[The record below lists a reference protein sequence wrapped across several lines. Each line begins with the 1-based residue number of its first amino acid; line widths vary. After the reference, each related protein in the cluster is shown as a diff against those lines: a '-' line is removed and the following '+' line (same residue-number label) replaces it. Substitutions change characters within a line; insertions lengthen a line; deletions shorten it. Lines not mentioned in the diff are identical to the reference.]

1 MKVPALAFSNFKFS
15 RYILNL
21 TEEEFEEAKDA
32 VIAMW
37 FGVFELWEPL
47 PSEVRMVKR
56 ELVFSYLIMW
66 YLADMFPLRLSQ
78 GVMGTG
84 GMPLNSKTIKS
95 VNLQFRKLQLP
106 SSYDA
111 LGTNQF
117 GVKAAE
123 MIRNAPEMMGVYGGA
138 LF

>member
-15 RYILNL
+15 RYILDL
-21 TEEEFEEAKDA
+21 TEAEFEEAKDA
-32 VIAMW
+32 VVAMW
-37 FGVFELWEPL
+37 YGVFELWEPL
-47 PSEVRMVKR
+47 PSDIRMVKR
-56 ELVFSYLIMW
+56 ELVLNYLIVW
-66 YLADMFPLRLSQ
+66 YLADMFPLRLSS

-106 SSYDA
+106 ESYDA

-123 MIRNAPEMMGVYGGA
+123 MIRYAPEMMGVYGGA

>member
-15 RYILNL
+15 HYILDL
-21 TEEEFEEAKDA
+21 KESEFEEAKDA

-37 FGVFELWEPL
+37 FGVFELWTPL
-47 PSEVRMVKR
+47 PSDIRMSKR

-66 YLADMFPLRLSQ
+66 YLADMYPLRLTD

-95 VNLQFRKLQLP
+95 VNLQFRKLNLP
-106 SSYDA
+106 ASYEA

-123 MIRNAPEMMGVYGGA
+123 MIHYAPEMMGVYGGE
-138 LF
+138 LL

>member
-1 MKVPALAFSNFKFS
+1 MKVPALAFTNFKFS
-15 RYILNL
+15 RYIIDL
-21 TEEEFEEAKDA
+21 TEAEFEEAKDA
-32 VIAMW
+32 VTAMW
-37 FGVFELWEPL
+37 YGVFELWSPL
-47 PSEVRMVKR
+47 PSDVRLAKR
-56 ELVFSYLIMW
+56 ELVLNYLIMW
-66 YLADMFPLRLSQ
+66 YLADMFPTRLTG

-95 VNLQFRKLQLP
+95 INIQFRKLNLP
-106 SSYDA
+106 ASYEA

-123 MIRNAPEMMGVYGGA
+123 MIHYSPEMMGVYGGG

>member
-1 MKVPALAFSNFKFS
+1 MKVPALVFSNFKYS

-32 VIAMW
+32 VTSMW
-37 FGVFELWEPL
+37 YGVFELWEPL
-47 PSEVRMVKR
+47 PADVRMVKR
-56 ELVFSYLIMW
+56 ELILNYLIMW
-66 YLADMFPLRLSQ
+66 YLADMFPLRLTM

-95 VNLQFRKLQLP
+95 INIQFRKLQLP
-106 SSYDA
+106 PSYEA

-123 MIRNAPEMMGVYGGA
+123 MIRYAPEMGGVYGGG
-138 LF
+138 F

>member
-1 MKVPALAFSNFKFS
+1 MKVPALAFINFKFS
-15 RYILNL
+15 RYIIDL
-21 TEEEFEEAKDA
+21 TEAEFEEAKDA
-32 VIAMW
+32 VTAMW
-37 FGVFELWEPL
+37 YGVFELWSPL
-47 PSEVRMVKR
+47 PSDVRLAKR
-56 ELVFSYLIMW
+56 ELVLNYLIMW
-66 YLADMFPLRLSQ
+66 YLADLFPLRLNN

-95 VNLQFRKLQLP
+95 VNLQFRKLNLP
-106 SSYDA
+106 ASYEA

-123 MIRNAPEMMGVYGGA
+123 MIHYAPEMMGVYGGE

>member
-1 MKVPALAFSNFKFS
+1 MRVPALAFSNFKFS
-15 RYILNL
+15 RYILDL
-21 TEEEFEEAKDA
+21 TEEEFEEAKDS

-37 FGVFELWEPL
+37 FGVFELWQPL
-47 PSEVRMVKR
+47 PSDVRMLKR

-66 YLADMFPLRLSQ
+66 YLADMFPTRLTN

-106 SSYDA
+106 ESYDG

-117 GVKAAE
+117 GLKAAQ
-123 MIRNAPEMMGVYGGA
+123 MIRYAPEMMGVYGGEV
-138 LF
+138 F